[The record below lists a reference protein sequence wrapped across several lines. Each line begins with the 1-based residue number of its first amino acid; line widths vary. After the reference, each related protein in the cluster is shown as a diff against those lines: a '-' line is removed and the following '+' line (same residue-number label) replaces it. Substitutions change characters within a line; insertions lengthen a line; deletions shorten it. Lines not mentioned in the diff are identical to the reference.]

1 MNPVEIP
8 AGEGCLLVQLSDK
21 TQVLH
26 TKHSDQERELPLLLS
41 HSSSLHEERT
51 ALTQEFRGALK
62 RPPYVAHHTV
72 PPSGAMNLEIPSWFS
87 LRNDLLAL

>member
-1 MNPVEIP
+1 MQMNPVEIP
-8 AGEGCLLVQLSDK
+8 AGEGCLLVELSDK

-51 ALTQEFRGALK
+51 ALTQELRGALK

-72 PPSGAMNLEIPSWFS
+72 PPSGAMNLEIPS
-87 LRNDLLAL
+87 